1 MNTALIIAAVVLAIA
16 VGCGAI
22 AWTVARRHRTG
33 SLRKHFGPEY
43 DAALQRFGTRY
54 QAEKEL
60 ATRLDERTGVPVRH
74 LRPEEKEQFAARW
87 HEIQAHFVE
96 DPVTAVRDADS
107 LISETMRVRGYPTGA
122 FEVRDENVLVDYPR
136 LVRNYREAHR
146 IAISTREGE
155 ASLEDLRRAIV
166 YYRALFEELLE
177 EQGVH

>member
-22 AWTVARRHRTG
+22 AWTVARRNR
-33 SLRKHFGPEY
+33 SAWLQKHFGPEY
-43 DAALQRFGTRY
+43 DAALRRFGNRY

-60 ATRLDERTGVPVRH
+60 AARLDERMGVPVRQ
-74 LRPEEKEQFAARW
+74 LLPEEKELFAARW

-96 DPVTAVRDADS
+96 DPVIAVREADS

-136 LVRNYREAHR
+136 LARNYREAHR
-146 IAISTREGE
+146 IAMSTREGA
-155 ASLEDLRRAIV
+155 ASLEDLRRAMV

-177 EQGVH
+177 AQGVH